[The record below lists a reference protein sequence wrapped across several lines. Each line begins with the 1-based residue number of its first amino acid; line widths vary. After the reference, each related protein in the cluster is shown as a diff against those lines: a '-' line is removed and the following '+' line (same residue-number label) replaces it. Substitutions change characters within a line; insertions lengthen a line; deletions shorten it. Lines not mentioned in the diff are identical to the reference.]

1 MNALTLVLAAAA
13 IVIGFSACEPE
24 LLGHH
29 SHAAGMGTASIGSV
43 ISDG

>member
-1 MNALTLVLAAAA
+1 MNALTLILAAAA

-29 SHAAGMGTASIGSV
+29 SSIATMGTASIGSS